1 MKLKINW
8 YKENID
14 NSFDAE
20 KYLHLLIEN
29 YSTKLV
35 VIVVCIYFFLI
46 IIHQHHLHIRF
57 SMFVSFVA
65 SSSFHYFKNL
75 L

>member
-20 KYLHLLIEN
+20 KYLEYHKIN
-29 YSTKLV
+29 CGHTHTNNFNNNKS
-35 VIVVCIYFFLI
+35 
-46 IIHQHHLHIRF
+46 
-57 SMFVSFVA
+57 A
-65 SSSFHYFKNL
+65 APP
-75 L
+75 